1 MVALPSGELWFGGQ
15 EGLFCY
21 DGEQVK
27 AFTSQN
33 GLLSDFVGSMT
44 LDRAGNLWLGHP
56 GGARHAQPGGV
67 SRYDGKSFTRITA
80 EQALGGETV
89 YCVHADKAGNIW
101 IGSIDAGVCR
111 YDGKTFARF
120 AAPKA
125 LGK

>member
-1 MVALPSGELWFGGQ
+1 
-15 EGLFCY
+15 
-21 DGEQVK
+21 
-27 AFTSQN
+27 
-33 GLLSDFVGSMT
+33 
-44 LDRAGNLWLGHP
+44 
-56 GGARHAQPGGV
+56 V